1 MGLLDNILETV
12 KKGVEVA
19 REKGEMGVNVARLRL
34 EMANLGRERD
44 GFYQRLGKMYVQSP
58 NDHAMLDPLVDE
70 IKRISNEIENRE
82 QELSKIGDHPEP
94 AGSPSDPAIVP
105 PSPAEASPT
114 PVSVAK
120 PDAADPS

>member
-70 IKRISNEIENRE
+70 IKRIAHEIESRE
-82 QELSKIGDHPEP
+82 QELAKLGEHPEP
-94 AGSPSDPAIVP
+94 AGTAHDPAIVP
-105 PSPAEASPT
+105 PAEVAPA
-114 PVSVAK
+114 VSVAK
-120 PDAADPS
+120 ADASDPT